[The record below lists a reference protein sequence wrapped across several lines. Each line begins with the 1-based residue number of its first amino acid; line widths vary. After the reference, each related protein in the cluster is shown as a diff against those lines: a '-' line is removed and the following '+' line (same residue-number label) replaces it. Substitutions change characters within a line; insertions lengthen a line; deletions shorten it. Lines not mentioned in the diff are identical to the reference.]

1 MKRFNQTLRTSSWTL
16 SDTSTSLRLGTSGE
30 IVTLRVMLVVYLIGN
45 WATFASA
52 DVPLDAAQLR
62 RLKAGE
68 VVIDVRPDPQGATG
82 LITATIDIATPPR
95 ELWAIMLDCARSQ
108 RVTSNLK
115 SCRVLE
121 QSADGLSDVREHV
134 VQWIWPL
141 PSVRSVFASQYRP
154 FEQINFQRVE
164 GDLKFLEGTWRLEP
178 LLQGRATRLSYVARI
193 TPGWPV
199 PAALV
204 RSAIEADM
212 PRTLTA
218 LRREATGR
226 E

>member
-1 MKRFNQTLRTSSWTL
+1 MKRAATIA
-16 SDTSTSLRLGTSGE
+16 LGT
-30 IVTLRVMLVVYLIGN
+30 VLAM
-45 WATFASA
+45 ATQAGA
-52 DVPLDAAQLR
+52 WTPEPAVDR
-62 RLKAGE
+62 RLSGGQAYVE
-68 VVIDVRPDPQGATG
+68 VRPDTVGASG
-82 LITATIDIATPPR
+82 LVRAGIEINATPER
-95 ELWAIMLDCARSQ
+95 VWAIMLDCNSSQ
-108 RVTSNLK
+108 RITSSLK

-121 QSADGLSDVREHV
+121 RSGDGLSDVREHV

-154 FEQINFQRVE
+154 FEQISFQRVA
-164 GDLKFLEGTWRLEP
+164 GDLEFLEGTWRLEP
-178 LLQGRATRLSYVARI
+178 LLQGRATRLSYLARI

-204 RSAIEADM
+204 RSAIEADI